1 MFGATS
7 SSTAFGIAA
16 KTRHEAPSF
25 SFGMPAAPPP
35 AAAPAQSIGFSFGS
49 SACAPPSAA
58 PPAPSAPSSSKP
70 SKYEAE
76 GTDGNLY
83 QLKDATQKKIFTCS
97 TCSKVPLKMFY
108 SNDSML
114 CETCSDKE
122 NNNPEEAPLLLQRE
136 LELLTMKCPNFK
148 DGCTT
153 ESITRSTLKTHLK
166 ECSYQ
171 TVSCDNEDLGCEIHV
186 KRHQLLQHVKS
197 CQFSTN
203 AEVMRKFK
211 QLELKQKSLEELV
224 ESLQAKVK
232 EQEET
237 IKSLKEQVY
246 VSVE

>member
-7 SSTAFGIAA
+7 SNTVFGTAAN
-16 KTRHEAPSF
+16 TRHEVPSF
-25 SFGMPAAPPP
+25 SFVTAAP
-35 AAAPAQSIGFSFGS
+35 
-49 SACAPPSAA
+49 PPSAA
-58 PPAPSAPSSSKP
+58 PPAPSGLSLSKQ
-70 SKYEAE
+70 SKYEVE

-114 CETCSDKE
+114 CENCSDKE
-122 NNNPEEAPLLLQRE
+122 ENNPEEAPLLLQRE
-136 LELLTMKCPNFK
+136 LDLLTMKCPNFK
-148 DGCTT
+148 DGCANAGD
-153 ESITRSTLKTHLK
+153 SIRRSTLKTHLK

-171 TVSCDNEDLGCEIHV
+171 TVSCDNEDLGCEINV
-186 KRHQLLQHVKS
+186 KRYQLLQHVKS

-211 QLELKQKSLEELV
+211 QLALKQKSLEELV

-246 VSVE
+246 VTVE